1 MHADLILTGGII
13 HTMDQ
18 SQPHASALA
27 IVGDTILAAGD
38 DDAITALAGPTTR
51 RIALE
56 GRAVVPGFNDAH
68 IHLWKEGMLLTQ
80 VNARPAAAPSVE
92 ALVDAFAMRAARTT
106 AGQWIEG
113 RGYDETRLDERRHPT
128 RRDLDLA
135 APDHPVVLGRT
146 CGHIIVAN
154 SRALELAG
162 VTRATPDPPGG
173 AIDRDEQGEPTGLLR
188 ETAMAL
194 VRSVQPPPT
203 EDELAAA
210 LIGAGRKCLALGI
223 TAIGEP
229 GVDPRTVAVYQRLDQ
244 QGRLPLRCD
253 VMAMTIL
260 PNGQR
265 AAPPAPWYGRLARCD
280 TVKLFSDGG
289 LSSGTAAL
297 SIPYRNRHDCGLPR
311 FPAEQLTA
319 EVRLIYDAGLTIA
332 VHAIGDRV
340 IGELLDAF
348 DACLTTDH
356 RTGVQLNAPTTNH
369 EAASDVGSRSSVV
382 GRRLRIE
389 HFGLPTAA
397 QLARAHTLGV
407 MAATQ
412 PSFLYDIGDTILS
425 HLPDALVPQCYPFR
439 AMIEAGIIVAFSSDG
454 PVIGD
459 VNPLLGLQSA
469 ALRRTRSGQAIAPE
483 QTIDV
488 AQALWCFTVGSA
500 IVSGQA
506 DRLGR
511 LAPGYLADLAIL
523 SGDPLATPIEKLL
536 EIQIEQTFVS
546 GSVAYEG

>member
-1 MHADLILTGGII
+1 MHADLILTGGIV
-13 HTMDQ
+13 HTIRFDR
-18 SQPHASALA
+18 SRASALA
-27 IVGDTILAAGD
+27 ITGDSIMAVGDDAA
-38 DDAITALAGPTTR
+38 IEALAGPGTR
-51 RIALE
+51 RIDLG
-56 GRAVVPGFNDAH
+56 GRTVVPGFNDSH
-68 IHLWKEGMLLTQ
+68 IHLWKEGMLLSQ

-92 ALVDAFAMRAARTT
+92 ALIDAFATRAARTP

-128 RRDLDLA
+128 RHDLDLA
-135 APDHPVVLGRT
+135 APKHPVVLGRT

-154 SRALELAG
+154 SEALQLANISA
-162 VTRATPDPPGG
+162 ATPDPPGG
-173 AIDRDEQGEPTGLLR
+173 EIDRDEHGEPTGVLR

-194 VRSVQPPPT
+194 VRSIQPSPT
-203 EDELAAA
+203 EDELATA

-223 TAIGEP
+223 TCVGEP
-229 GVDPRTVAVYQRLDQ
+229 GVDPRTVAVYRRLDEQ
-244 QGRLPLRCD
+244 AGLPLRCD

-265 AAPPAPWYGRLARCD
+265 ADPPTPWQGRLAKCD

-289 LSSGTAAL
+289 LSSSTAAL

-311 FPAEQLTA
+311 FPADELAA
-319 EVRLIYDAGLTIA
+319 EVRLIYDAGLTVA
-332 VHAIGDRV
+332 VHSIGDRV

-348 DACLTTDH
+348 EACLTADHRPPTTDH
-356 RTGVQLNAPTTNH
+356 DSV
-369 EAASDVGSRSSVV
+369 SDVGRQSSFV

-389 HFGLPTAA
+389 HFGLPTPA
-397 QLARAHTLGV
+397 QLARARTLGV

-412 PSFLYDIGDTILS
+412 PSFLYDIGDTIMS
-425 HLPDALVPQCYPFR
+425 HLPDALEPQCYPFR
-439 AMIEAGIIVAFSSDG
+439 AMIEAGIVVAFSSDG

-469 ALRRTRSGQAIAPE
+469 VLRRTRSGRVIAPE
-483 QTIDV
+483 QTIGV
-488 AQALWCFTVGSA
+488 EQALWSFTTGSA

-523 SGDPLATPIEKLL
+523 SGDPLATPVEKLL
-536 EIQIEQTFVS
+536 EIQVEQTFVA
-546 GSVAYEG
+546 GRMMYEG

>member
-1 MHADLILTGGII
+1 MRPDMILTGGIL
-13 HTMDQ
+13 HTID
-18 SQPHASALA
+18 PENPRATALA
-27 IVGDTILAAGD
+27 IAGDSIMAVGDDAA
-38 DDAITALAGPTTR
+38 IETLAGIGTL
-51 RIALE
+51 RIDLG
-56 GRAVVPGFNDAH
+56 GRTVVPGFNDSH
-68 IHLWKEGMLLTQ
+68 IHLWKEGMLLSQ
-80 VNARPAAAPSVE
+80 VNARPATAPSDE
-92 ALVDAFAMRAARTT
+92 ALIDAFAARAARTPD
-106 AGQWIEG
+106 GQWIEG

-128 RRDLDLA
+128 RHDLDLA
-135 APDHPVVLGRT
+135 APQHPVVLGRT

-154 SRALELAG
+154 SRALRLANI
-162 VTRATPDPPGG
+162 TAATPDPPGG
-173 AIDRDEQGEPTGLLR
+173 AIDRDEHGEPTGVLR

-194 VRSVQPPPT
+194 VRSIQPPPT

-223 TAIGEP
+223 TCVGEP
-229 GVDPRTVAVYQRLDQ
+229 GVDPRTVAVYRRLDE

-265 AAPPAPWYGRLARCD
+265 ADPPAPWRGRLAKCD

-311 FPAEQLTA
+311 FPADQLAA
-319 EVRLIYDAGLTIA
+319 EVRLIYDAGLTVA
-332 VHAIGDRV
+332 VHSIGDRV

-348 DACLTTDH
+348 EACLTTDH
-356 RTGVQLNAPTTNH
+356 PFDTAQGRRPPTTDH
-369 EAASDVGSRSSVV
+369 ESTSDV

-389 HFGLPTAA
+389 HFGLPSAA
-397 QLARAHTLGV
+397 QLARAQALGV

-412 PSFLYDIGDTILS
+412 PSFLYDIGDTIMS
-425 HLPDALVPQCYPFR
+425 HLPDALEAQCYPFR
-439 AMIEAGIIVAFSSDG
+439 AMIEAGIVVAFSSDG

-469 ALRRTRSGQAIAPE
+469 VLRRTRSGRAIAPE
-483 QTIDV
+483 QTIGV
-488 AQALWCFTVGSA
+488 EQALWSFTAGSA
-500 IVSGQA
+500 IVGGQA

-511 LAPGYLADLAIL
+511 LAAGYLADLAIL
-523 SGDPLATPIEKLL
+523 SGDPLATPVEKLL
-536 EIQIEQTFVS
+536 EIQVEQTFVS
-546 GSVAYEG
+546 GRVMYEG

>member
-1 MHADLILTGGII
+1 
-13 HTMDQ
+13 
-18 SQPHASALA
+18 
-27 IVGDTILAAGD
+27 
-38 DDAITALAGPTTR
+38 
-51 RIALE
+51 
-56 GRAVVPGFNDAH
+56 VPGFNDAH

-80 VNARPAAAPSVE
+80 VNARPAVAPSIE
-92 ALVDAFAMRAARTT
+92 DILDAYAARAARTP

-113 RGYDETRLDERRHPT
+113 RGYDETRLAERRHPT
-128 RRDLDLA
+128 RHDLDRA
-135 APDHPVVLGRT
+135 APAHPIVLGRT

-162 VTRATPDPPGG
+162 ITSATPDPAGG
-173 AIDRDEQGEPTGLLR
+173 EIDRDEHGEPTGVLR

-194 VRSVQPPPT
+194 LRSVQPPPT
-203 EDELAAA
+203 EDDLTAA

-229 GVDPRTVAVYQRLDQ
+229 GVDPRTVAVYRRLDE

-260 PNGQR
+260 PNGTR
-265 AAPPAPWYGRLARCD
+265 AAPPTPWYGQLARCD

-311 FPAEQLTA
+311 FPAEQLAA
-319 EVRLIYDAGLTIA
+319 EVRLIYEAGLTVA

-348 DACLTTDH
+348 EACLTTDH
-356 RTGVQLNAPTTNH
+356 RPPTTDH
-369 EAASDVGSRSSVV
+369 EAASVVGRRPSVV

-397 QLARAHTLGV
+397 QLGRAHALGV

-412 PSFLYDIGDTILS
+412 PSFLSDIGDTILS

-439 AMIEAGIIVAFSSDG
+439 AMIEAGLIVAFSSDG

-459 VNPLLGLQSA
+459 INPLLGLQSA
-469 ALRRTRSGQAIAPE
+469 VLRRTRSGRAIAPE

-488 AQALWCFTVGSA
+488 AQALWCFTAGSA

-511 LAPGYLADLAIL
+511 IAPGYQADMAIL
-523 SGDPLATPIEKLL
+523 SGDPLGTPIERLL
-536 EIQIEQTFVS
+536 EIQVEQTFVS
-546 GSVAYEG
+546 GRVAYEA

>member
-1 MHADLILTGGII
+1 MHPDVILTGGIL
-13 HTMDQ
+13 HTID
-18 SQPHASALA
+18 PTRPRATALA
-27 IVGDTILAAGD
+27 IAGESIMAVGDDAA
-38 DDAITALAGPTTR
+38 IEALAGPGTR
-51 RIALE
+51 RVKLR
-56 GRAVVPGFNDAH
+56 GRTVVPGFNDSH
-68 IHLWKEGMLLTQ
+68 IHLWKEGMLLSQ

-92 ALVDAFAMRAARTT
+92 ALIDAFAARAARTP

-128 RRDLDLA
+128 RHDLDLA
-135 APDHPVVLGRT
+135 APSHPVVLGRT

-154 SRALELAG
+154 SRALELANI
-162 VTRATPDPPGG
+162 TAATPDPPGG
-173 AIDRDEQGEPTGLLR
+173 AIDRDEHGEPTGVLR

-194 VRSVQPPPT
+194 VRSIQPPPT
-203 EDELAAA
+203 EEELATA
-210 LIGAGRKCLALGI
+210 LVGAGRKCLALGI
-223 TAIGEP
+223 TCIGEP
-229 GVDPRTVAVYQRLDQ
+229 GVDPRTVAIYRQLDE

-265 AAPPAPWYGRLARCD
+265 AGPPSPWRGRLAKCD

-311 FPAEQLTA
+311 FPADQLAA
-319 EVRLIYDAGLTIA
+319 EVRLIYDAGLTVA
-332 VHAIGDRV
+332 VHSIGDRV

-348 DACLTTDH
+348 EACLTTDH
-356 RTGVQLNAPTTNH
+356 RPPTTDH
-369 EAASDVGSRSSVV
+369 ESISDV

-389 HFGLPTAA
+389 HFGLPTNA
-397 QLARAHTLGV
+397 QLARAKALGV

-412 PSFLYDIGDTILS
+412 PSFLYDIGDTIMS
-425 HLPDALVPQCYPFR
+425 HLPDALEPQCYPFR
-439 AMIEAGIIVAFSSDG
+439 AMIEAGIVVAFSSDG

-469 ALRRTRSGQAIAPE
+469 VLRRTRSGRPIASEQAIGVE
-483 QTIDV
+483 
-488 AQALWCFTVGSA
+488 QALWSFTAGSA

-511 LAPGYLADLAIL
+511 LAPGYVADLAIL
-523 SGDPLATPIEKLL
+523 SGDPLATPVEKLL
-536 EIQIEQTFVS
+536 EIQVEQTFVA
-546 GSVAYEG
+546 GHVMYES